1 MAQPACFVV
10 PSAGRSSHV
19 TLLMRPACGPQSAS
33 VCWHPLPPAQ
43 LGEGEAPAVRDN
55 HLLLPN
61 EYIISSNE
69 IEFHKF
75 ITRNYTQT
83 LGPLPEKHFAISRRP
98 LHGGR
103 LAAWVRGV
111 DQLA

>member
-1 MAQPACFVV
+1 M
-10 PSAGRSSHV
+10 
-19 TLLMRPACGPQSAS
+19 
-33 VCWHPLPPAQ
+33 
-43 LGEGEAPAVRDN
+43 RDN

-61 EYIISSNE
+61 EYIISSND

-111 DQLA
+111 DHLA